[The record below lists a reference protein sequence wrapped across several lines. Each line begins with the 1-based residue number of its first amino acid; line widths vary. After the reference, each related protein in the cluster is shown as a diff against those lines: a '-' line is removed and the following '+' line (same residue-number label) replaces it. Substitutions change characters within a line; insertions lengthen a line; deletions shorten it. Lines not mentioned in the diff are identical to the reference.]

1 METDRVET
9 VWQEVAAHS
18 GVTSARV
25 INVPAIA
32 SSSWNEEICIENL
45 DR

>member
-25 INVPAIA
+25 INVPA